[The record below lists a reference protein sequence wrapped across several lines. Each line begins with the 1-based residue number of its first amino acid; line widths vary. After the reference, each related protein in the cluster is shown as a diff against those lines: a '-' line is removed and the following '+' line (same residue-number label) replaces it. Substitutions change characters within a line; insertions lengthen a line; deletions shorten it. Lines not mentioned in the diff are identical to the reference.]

1 MNYLHF
7 VKYTDTKEYRPHLK
21 DNAHFFNYLFNF
33 KCLGKIIF
41 LKTNGMMVAKEV
53 NINEW

>member
-21 DNAHFFNYLFNF
+21 DDAHFFNYLFNF
-33 KCLGKIIF
+33 RWLGKIIW